1 MPVEF
6 GENCWF
12 FLKYTKKKKKSEHA
26 AGALKKVAAG
36 FE

>member
-12 FLKYTKKKKKSEHA
+12 FLKYTKKKSEHA

>member
-12 FLKYTKKKKKSEHA
+12 FLKYTKKKKSEHA